1 MGFHLGFLKI
11 YLGFLEA
18 NLGFLSVV
26 WGLSRINV
34 QNPELTLDHKPP
46 LICRTHKHEG
56 IFRAFAQF
64 LRAINKAS
72 ARLLGGLSTFFGAYC
87 QFYCQFLLLPSV
99 FDNNFRQWSDIC
111 RAIIPVNMDKTGK
124 WPDTL
129 STSRQQFST
138 TEIRRKYDGTTTDRS
153 CILHFAFMCYVS

>member
-1 MGFHLGFLKI
+1 M
-11 YLGFLEA
+11 
-18 NLGFLSVV
+18 
-26 WGLSRINV
+26 SRIQV
-34 QNPELTLDHKPP
+34 SLDHKPP

-138 TEIRRKYDGTTTDRS
+138 TEIRRYDDGS
-153 CILHFAFMCYVS
+153 VLYFILCLCVLCFLNEMGFNWCVSVWWFNLAGALQASRF